1 MTPHSF
7 FVDPDAADSH
17 CGSGSSLKKLCK
29 KLLYEKFAVV
39 EKMPKIFKNNGAFLL
54 LLFLNF
60 SLFNPDPHNEYMEAD
75 PDPQPLYF

>member
-1 MTPHSF
+1 MRIQIQIY
-7 FVDPDAADSH
+7 
-17 CGSGSSLKKLCK
+17 KLCK
-29 KLLYEKFAVV
+29 KSHCKEFAVV